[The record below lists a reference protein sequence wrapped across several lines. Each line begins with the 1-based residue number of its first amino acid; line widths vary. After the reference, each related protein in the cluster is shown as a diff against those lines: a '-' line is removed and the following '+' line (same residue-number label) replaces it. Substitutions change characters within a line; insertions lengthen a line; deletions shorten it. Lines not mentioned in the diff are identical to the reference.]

1 MSKQVFNY
9 RMANRRLVIIGETVT
24 FDGNGNARVSDEVA
38 EELLKLS
45 GYSTLD
51 NPEVPEP
58 VPEPAPD
65 TKADEPKP
73 EHEPEVEPEV
83 AEPKAEPEPEAAEP
97 AEEESAKEVLEAE
110 LEGMNVPQLRKYAKE
125 HGIELDGATKKV
137 DILAA
142 IKDAQ

>member
-38 EELLKLS
+38 EALLKLS

-58 VPEPAPD
+58 VPEPKP
-65 TKADEPKP
+65 EPKP
-73 EHEPEVEPEV
+73 EPEVV
-83 AEPKAEPEPEAAEP
+83 EPKAEPEPETVAAEP
-97 AEEESAKEVLEAE
+97 AEEESADEGLEAE

-125 HGIELDGATKKV
+125 HGIELGGATKKV

>member
-38 EELLKLS
+38 AELLKLS

-58 VPEPAPD
+58 VPEPAPE
-65 TKADEPKP
+65 TKAEPKA
-73 EHEPEVEPEV
+73 EVEPEA

-97 AEEESAKEVLEAE
+97 AEEESAKEGLEAE